1 MKTPNR
7 QVEKFSRLQ
16 ILLNPLQEVLAV
28 PAQLVVE
35 VLLQTHRQT
44 IDLLQSRTQRLM
56 HQVAP
61 VHHNPLVILSPDRLS
76 PAVLMTAPAAPVQVR
91 RAASPAVLRHVLP
104 TVQTTTLV
112 LVRVVM

>member
-1 MKTPNR
+1 M
-7 QVEKFSRLQ
+7 
-16 ILLNPLQEVLAV
+16 LLNPLQEVLAV

-35 VLLQTHRQT
+35 VLLQAQRQT

-61 VHHNPLVILSPDRLS
+61 VHHNLQVTLSPDRLS

-91 RAASPAVLRHVLP
+91 RAASPAVLRHVYLTVLLTFQVP
-104 TVQTTTLV
+104 TAFHLAV
-112 LVRVVM
+112 